1 MKNCN
6 FFHAL
11 QGGWLRNPARQ
22 SVNSERS
29 AQSGHGSP
37 AWLGPRIPV
46 LSRVRPPRIRPWNSE
61 SQLCCPILTKAF
73 GRAYCLLV
81 LKGRFNPMA
90 YFELQP
96 ADWELQQLAEQYWQ
110 EAGAREQQLEKAAY
124 EAGEAIRGG
133 EYTLPN
139 LETIVRW
146 KSERAVHYL
155 IGNSSEN
162 IKSAL
167 AIAASPETK
176 TEDAVNAL
184 VALRGV
190 DISIASAILATI
202 YPDRYAVLDYRA
214 LEALGHARHNVEFY
228 AEYNATCHRMAEC
241 GMVKPQENLPGP
253 TAMHA
258 LERALWQ
265 WSRSRWQG

>member
-1 MKNCN
+1 
-6 FFHAL
+6 
-11 QGGWLRNPARQ
+11 
-22 SVNSERS
+22 
-29 AQSGHGSP
+29 
-37 AWLGPRIPV
+37 
-46 LSRVRPPRIRPWNSE
+46 
-61 SQLCCPILTKAF
+61 
-73 GRAYCLLV
+73 
-81 LKGRFNPMA
+81 MA

-96 ADWELQQLAEQYWQ
+96 AEAELQQLAEQYWQ
-110 EAGAREQQLEKAAY
+110 ESGAREQQLEKAAY

-167 AIAASPETK
+167 AIAASAEAS
-176 TEDAVNAL
+176 TEDAINAL
-184 VALRGV
+184 IGLRGV
-190 DISIASAILATI
+190 DISIASAILSTI
-202 YPDRYAVLDYRA
+202 YPARYAVLDYRA

-228 AEYNATCHRMAEC
+228 VEYNACCERLAEC
-241 GMVKPQENLPGP
+241 GIVKAQENLPGA
-253 TAMHA
+253 TALHA

-265 WSRSRWQG
+265 WSRVRSETLAQPQ